1 MPQPITPATLFDEQR
16 CQINV
21 LSAIDPRGAAM
32 PDRQSHRRHHGTFS
46 EGECDPMKHPE
57 DEHGGTF
64 AQREEAGGAES

>member
-1 MPQPITPATLFDEQR
+1 
-16 CQINV
+16 
-21 LSAIDPRGAAM
+21 M